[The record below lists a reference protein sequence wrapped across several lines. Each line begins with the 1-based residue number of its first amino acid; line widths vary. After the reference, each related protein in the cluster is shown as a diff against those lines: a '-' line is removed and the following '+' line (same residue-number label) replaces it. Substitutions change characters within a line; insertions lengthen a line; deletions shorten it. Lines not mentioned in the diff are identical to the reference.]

1 MAENHKL
8 EPDDTFSE
16 LLEMGIL
23 KIPHD
28 PDTILRFQLLS
39 PSGEILKKETR
50 VASRVND
57 GDTLTFIMVARDPRA
72 HAWIPRVNSDPDC
85 LKCAPEYARS
95 DRFVVMEAVAKDGQ
109 ALGYAVPELR
119 ADKEVVSRAVSQDGR
134 SLQFASPELRDD
146 KEVALKAV
154 LNQGRALEFASER
167 LRGDFEMVLCACTN
181 EGNSLEFATKEW
193 QKHQKIV
200 LLAVDRPYQQA
211 KNGNRNMQPI
221 QFAAEELRSNYDFMW
236 QAVRVDT
243 RCVEHATE
251 SIRNA
256 LRVRI
261 QEENLDKNRWYATE
275 LEALHPGLLEQFEQE
290 SDPGDGQSR
299 LDDFEVPGC
308 VSSPSSCTI
317 S

>member
-1 MAENHKL
+1 MARVTVVTAGGTIVAENHKL

-211 KNGNRNMQPI
+211 KILGKIEDGGHWDSSHCCFGSVSDQNLPEEWKSEY
-221 QFAAEELRSNYDFMW
+221 AADPVCCRRT
-236 QAVRVDT
+236 AVK
-243 RCVEHATE
+243 
-251 SIRNA
+251 
-256 LRVRI
+256 L
-261 QEENLDKNRWYATE
+261 
-275 LEALHPGLLEQFEQE
+275 
-290 SDPGDGQSR
+290 
-299 LDDFEVPGC
+299 
-308 VSSPSSCTI
+308 
-317 S
+317 